1 MHAVRTANCSLP
13 DTVRAAIEPLV
24 SKGDHFLL
32 AVSGG
37 ADSTALLCA
46 MAALYSDTPACLSCL
61 HVDHGLRSREEARRE
76 ESFVRDLCAS
86 FSIPL
91 SVVHVPAGS
100 LAEQGAETGDSLEAL
115 ARDVRHRAL
124 ARRREEL
131 SAQLAS
137 SIHVWIVLPHTLN
150 DVHEGLLLRG
160 LRGSGPDGLVPLPLC
175 DEPILRPLV
184 GTTRDTIESW
194 LVGQGQPWCED
205 PSNKDLS
212 FLRNRI
218 RHRLIPLL
226 DTDFPFWRGGI
237 EAFGET
243 QALVAHDIAKSLEKT
258 PFWEVQADG
267 QALSADLSVFMGHSP
282 LLREVVIFKGVDM
295 LMALSRNRGA
305 GAREDEI
312 LMLPGEKPSSPD
324 RLADPL
330 PRVPRRAVV
339 RRVALAPLGTWDLG
353 PCILRC
359 DGGQL
364 RMESRDPIRRTAH
377 VTISA
382 PGRYFMTV
390 FVLEIAPHDGAD
402 TVSVSVDLP
411 LVLDLDAGPDNGKFR
426 AVWRDVRGREGAFA
440 RKDGKFTVHL
450 SSERV
455 HSKGMYC
462 CLLSPVLPLPAEDG
476 TI

>member
-1 MHAVRTANCSLP
+1 MSAVRTHSCSLP

-24 SKGDHFLL
+24 LKGDHFLL

-61 HVDHGLRSREEARRE
+61 HVDHGLRSREEAQRE
-76 ESFVRDLCAS
+76 ESFVRDLCAG

-91 SVVHVPAGS
+91 SVVHVSAGS
-100 LAEQGAETGDSLEAL
+100 LSKQGAETGDSLEAL

-131 SAQLAS
+131 AALLAPS
-137 SIHVWIVLPHTLN
+137 NRVWIVLAHTLN
-150 DVHEGLLLRG
+150 DRHEGLLLRV
-160 LRGSGPDGLVPLPLC
+160 LRGSGPEGLVPLPVC
-175 DEPILRPLV
+175 DVPFLRPLV
-184 GTTRDTIESW
+184 GTARDTIESW

-205 PSNKDLS
+205 PSNNDLS

-243 QALVAHDIAKSLEKT
+243 QALIAQDIRESLEKA
-258 PFWEVQADG
+258 PSWDVQADG
-267 QALSADLSVFMGHSP
+267 HALSADLSVLMGLTA
-282 LLREVVIFKGVDM
+282 LLREAFIFKGVDR
-295 LMALSRNRGA
+295 LMALSRNPGE
-305 GAREDEI
+305 GAREGEV
-312 LMLPGEKPSSPD
+312 LVLPGEKTCSPD

-339 RRVALAPLGTWDLG
+339 RRVAQEPRGTWDLG
-353 PCILRC
+353 PCIVRC
-359 DGGQL
+359 DGGRL
-364 RMESRDPIRRTAH
+364 WMETRDPVRRTAH

-382 PGRYFMTV
+382 PGRYSMTS
-390 FVLEIAPHDGAD
+390 FVLEIVPQDGAD
-402 TVSVSVDLP
+402 VASVSVDLP
-411 LVLDLDAGPDNGKFR
+411 LVLDIDAGPDSGKFR
-426 AVWRDVRGREGAFA
+426 AEWRDVRGREGAFT

-455 HSKGMYC
+455 HSKGMYR